1 MRLNMSLSL
10 LKNLMNWNSLLV
22 PGFLVWLIQLTIAD
36 LFLIDTV
43 RPDFIAILIMYWSV
57 TYGRFTGTITGMIFG
72 LIFDLSGSALYFG
85 LSPLIYSTTGYL
97 SGNLKGLYSKINPL
111 LFNLIWITIFLI
123 QFFVFCIVNYQEILI
138 LNINLF
144 LGKWIGTSIYT
155 ISFMLIMQFIY
166 PLNRIE

>member
-1 MRLNMSLSL
+1 MLLNMFLSL
-10 LKNLMNWNSLLV
+10 LKNLMNWNSLLIS
-22 PGFLVWLIQLTIAD
+22 GFLVWLAQLTIANI
-36 LFLIDTV
+36 LIIDTI
-43 RPDFIAILIMYWSV
+43 RPDFIGISIMYWSV
-57 TYGRFTGTITGMIFG
+57 TYGRFTGTISGMIFG

-111 LFNLIWITIFLI
+111 LFNLIWVTILLI
-123 QFFVFCIVNYQEILI
+123 QFFIFCIVNYQEVLI
-138 LNINLF
+138 VNLNLF
-144 LGKWIGTSIYT
+144 FGKWIGTSMYT